1 MIGQIKGKVKQKV
14 GERRRRKWKRERA
27 QRRRKKKSGAKADGL
42 EKPQILRGLI
52 DVEDGRVAVEV
63 PNLGTQHVIIL
74 TEFYFHCQGIFGL
87 EIYNSEANPGAA
99 DTHLKTQTFLVGEQV
114 TLADITVVFTLLFTR
129 PSPIPTHGS
138 LSALTSPSSG
148 PSWGR

>member
-1 MIGQIKGKVKQKV
+1 MIGQMKGNAEQKV

-74 TEFYFHCQGIFGL
+74 TELCFHCQGICGL
-87 EIYNSEANPGAA
+87 ESYHN
-99 DTHLKTQTFLVGEQV
+99 KVG
-114 TLADITVVFTLLFTR
+114 LLTACLDPSAFR
-129 PSPIPTHGS
+129 LPPSPFRLPPLQVPGLLLSIGHLLLGS
-138 LSALTSPSSG
+138 NVSPCQQFFAVILEN
-148 PSWGR
+148 